1 MQGVNRNKCKY
12 THSPSFTLTVSS
24 LRGRARLINLSL
36 AKCPPSK
43 DDSRICPR
51 AYVIFVSEHFQYFN
65 QNFCPLLNLII
76 NNEQN
81 HCKNE
86 NMLIQKFVYIKF
98 LDTNNSEE
106 TFSFMYILS
115 FAFQSQFFLFL
126 HFNFFS
132 WQPAGRRLHM
142 VVRYWKLNIQSSL
155 SAYDN
160 HSTKIKKEKHFL
172 LQNMLGWQSIR

>member
-12 THSPSFTLTVSS
+12 AHSPSFTMTVSS

-43 DDSRICPR
+43 DDGRICPQ

-65 QNFCPLLNLII
+65 QNFCPPLNLIM

-86 NMLIQKFVYIKF
+86 KYVVKEFCVHFIFGKQ
-98 LDTNNSEE
+98 
-106 TFSFMYILS
+106 IL
-115 FAFQSQFFLFL
+115 
-126 HFNFFS
+126 
-132 WQPAGRRLHM
+132 
-142 VVRYWKLNIQSSL
+142 
-155 SAYDN
+155 
-160 HSTKIKKEKHFL
+160 
-172 LQNMLGWQSIR
+172 

>member
-12 THSPSFTLTVSS
+12 AHSPSFTMTVSS

-43 DDSRICPR
+43 DDGRICPQ

-65 QNFCPLLNLII
+65 QNFCPPLNLIM

-86 NMLIQKFVYIKF
+86 KYVVIEFCV
-98 LDTNNSEE
+98 
-106 TFSFMYILS
+106 
-115 FAFQSQFFLFL
+115 
-126 HFNFFS
+126 HFIFGK
-132 WQPAGRRLHM
+132 Q
-142 VVRYWKLNIQSSL
+142 I
-155 SAYDN
+155 
-160 HSTKIKKEKHFL
+160 
-172 LQNMLGWQSIR
+172 LQNSFHAYSHLRFNINSFYFSTLISLVGSRRADGSIWLFVIGN